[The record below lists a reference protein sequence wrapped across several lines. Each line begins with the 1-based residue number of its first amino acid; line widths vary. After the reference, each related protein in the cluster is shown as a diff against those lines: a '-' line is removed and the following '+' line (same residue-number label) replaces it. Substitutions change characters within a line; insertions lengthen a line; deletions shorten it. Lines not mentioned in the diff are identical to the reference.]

1 MADRIPKIRVTQH
14 ASRKLK
20 QRGLQVQDLLEVI
33 TDPAM
38 TKDDVIDPDLI
49 HYISPYQ
56 GGHLRV
62 IGKWEDGNIFVVVTA
77 FVDRRIRREVK
88 I

>member
-1 MADRIPKIRVTQH
+1 MAKPIPKIRLTQH

-33 TDPAM
+33 ADPAM
-38 TKDDVIDPDLI
+38 TKGDAIDPDLI
-49 HYISPYQ
+49 HYISPYR

-62 IGKWEDGNIFVVVTA
+62 IGKWEDDNIFLVVTA
-77 FVDRRIRREVK
+77 FVDRRIRREV
-88 I
+88 